1 MGMYGRFTEKSQAM
15 IIQAQEE
22 AKSQGHNYVGSEHLI
37 LSMLKDPSQ
46 GAGAFLAQAGLDYE
60 SFKKVSMD
68 LVPPEMTPVQT
79 ANYTPRTKRIFEI
92 SFEIARSLGQGYVS
106 TEHILLAILS
116 EGKGVGVLAMRNMG
130 IDPNQLEKSIYQSI
144 QTMMGQG
151 QAPQG
156 DKQEGE
162 ESYLEKFAS
171 NLVEVAKKGKIDPVI
186 GREEEI
192 QRIIQVLSRRR
203 KNNPV
208 LIGEPGV
215 GKTAIVEGLA
225 QKMATGNVPEIIK
238 GQKIYSVD
246 LSAMLAGARYRGDFE
261 ERLKGLLEE
270 VQEEKNAILFIDE
283 LHVVMGAGASEGAMD
298 ASNILKPVLT
308 RGDLQMIGATTID
321 EYRRYIEQDTAF
333 ERRLMP
339 IYVDEPAEEDSI
351 TIIQGLRDKYE
362 AHHGVKITDQ
372 AIEAAVELTH
382 RYINDRFLP
391 DKAIDVIDEAA
402 SKLRVHSMVSPSSI
416 QDLEKKLEKY
426 KNEKQAAVDAQ
437 DFEAAAKLRDQ
448 EKTTKAQLDQ
458 EKALWDKESK
468 QSKMV
473 VDQEEI
479 AEIVADWS
487 GVPITKISREQSKEL
502 LDLEANINKVVKG
515 QEDAVKA
522 IAKSVKRAR
531 VGLKDPEK
539 PIGSFLFVGP
549 TGVGKTFL
557 AKQLA
562 KELFG
567 SQDAMLRFDMS
578 EYMEKHT
585 VSRLVG
591 SPPGYVGY
599 DEGGQL
605 TEQVRTKPY
614 SVLLFDEI
622 EKAHPDVFNILLQV
636 LDDGRLTDGQGRT
649 IDFKNTL
656 VIMTSNAGSAYLKKQ
671 NTLGFGLGQE
681 DQEDREKIKST
692 IQEELK
698 KLFRPEFLNR
708 IDEVI
713 VFNKL
718 GQKEVQSIVERLLE
732 DLQDRL
738 EDVGTQ
744 INFDPNLA
752 PFIAQ
757 KGYDPQYGA
766 RPLERSLRK
775 LVEEPLTDKILE
787 GNQDQGR
794 TFHISVQGQEIQIQE
809 DQEEKDEESQ
819 EPVQV

>member
-1 MGMYGRFTEKSQAM
+1 
-15 IIQAQEE
+15 
-22 AKSQGHNYVGSEHLI
+22 
-37 LSMLKDPSQ
+37 
-46 GAGAFLAQAGLDYE
+46 
-60 SFKKVSMD
+60 
-68 LVPPEMTPVQT
+68 
-79 ANYTPRTKRIFEI
+79 
-92 SFEIARSLGQGYVS
+92 
-106 TEHILLAILS
+106 
-116 EGKGVGVLAMRNMG
+116 
-130 IDPNQLEKSIYQSI
+130 
-144 QTMMGQG
+144 
-151 QAPQG
+151 
-156 DKQEGE
+156 
-162 ESYLEKFAS
+162 
-171 NLVEVAKKGKIDPVI
+171 
-186 GREEEI
+186 
-192 QRIIQVLSRRR
+192 
-203 KNNPV
+203 
-208 LIGEPGV
+208 
-215 GKTAIVEGLA
+215 
-225 QKMATGNVPEIIK
+225 
-238 GQKIYSVD
+238 
-246 LSAMLAGARYRGDFE
+246 
-261 ERLKGLLEE
+261 
-270 VQEEKNAILFIDE
+270 
-283 LHVVMGAGASEGAMD
+283 MGAGASEGAMD

-339 IYVDEPAEEDSI
+339 IYVDEPTEEDSI

-787 GNQDQGR
+787 GKQDQGR
-794 TFHISVQGQEIQIQE
+794 IFHISVQGQEIQIQE

>member
-1 MGMYGRFTEKSQAM
+1 MGMYGRFTEKSQRM
-15 IIQAQEE
+15 ILEAQEE
-22 AKSQGHNYVGSEHLI
+22 AKRQGHNYVGSEHL
-37 LSMLKDPSQ
+37 LLAMLKDPSQ
-46 GAGAFLAQAGLDYE
+46 GAGALLAQVGMEYE
-60 SFKKVSMD
+60 TFKRVVLD
-68 LVPPEMTPVQT
+68 LVPPEMGIASTV
-79 ANYTPRTKRIFEI
+79 NYTPRTKRIFELA
-92 SFEIARSLGQGYVS
+92 FEIARKFGQSYVN

-116 EGKGVGVLAMRNMG
+116 EGKGVGVLAMRNIG
-130 IDPNQLEKSIYQSI
+130 IDPDQLERSIYQGI
-144 QTMMGQG
+144 QKMMGKSKPSPNEKG
-151 QAPQG
+151 
-156 DKQEGE
+156 EGE
-162 ESYLEKFAS
+162 ESYLEKYAV
-171 NLVEVAKKGKIDPVI
+171 NLLDVAKKEKIDPVI
-186 GREEEI
+186 GRQEEI
-192 QRIIQVLSRRR
+192 ERIIQVLSRRR

-225 QKMATGNVPEIIK
+225 QKIVTGNVPEIIK
-238 GQKIYSVD
+238 DQKIYSVD
-246 LSAMLAGARYRGDFE
+246 VSAMLAGARYRGDFE

-270 VQEEKNAILFIDE
+270 VQEEKNCILFIDE

-298 ASNILKPVLT
+298 ASNILKPALT

-339 IYVDEPAEEDSI
+339 IYVDEPNTEDSI

-372 AIEAAVELTH
+372 AIHAAVELTD

-416 QDLEKKLEKY
+416 KDLEKKLEKF

-448 EKTTKAQLDQ
+448 EKSAKADL
-458 EKALWDKESK
+458 EKERKSWDTESK
-468 QSKMV
+468 KSKMV
-473 VDQEEI
+473 VDQDQI

-487 GVPITKISREQSKEL
+487 GVPITKINSEQSKEL
-502 LDLEANINKVVKG
+502 MNLEGNLNKVVKG
-515 QEDAVKA
+515 QEEAVKA

-531 VGLKDPEK
+531 VGLKDPNK

-567 SQDAMLRFDMS
+567 SEDAMLRFDMS

-622 EKAHPDVFNILLQV
+622 EKAHPDVFNLLLQL

-649 IDFKNTL
+649 VDFKNTV

-671 NTLGFGLGQE
+671 NTIGFGLGQE
-681 DQEDREKIKST
+681 DQEDYKKMSET

-718 GQKEVQSIVERLLE
+718 GTKEVESIVNRLLE
-732 DLQDRL
+732 ELKDRL
-738 EDVGTQ
+738 EDVDTKVEFGQ
-744 INFDPNLA
+744 GLA
-752 PFIAQ
+752 AFIAE
-757 KGYDPQYGA
+757 KGYDPEYGA
-766 RPLERSLRK
+766 RPLERSIRK
-775 LVEEPLTDKILE
+775 LIEEPLTDKILE
-787 GNQDQGR
+787 TNQEKKRSFKLIVEGDQ
-794 TFHISVQGQEIQIQE
+794 VKVK
-809 DQEEKDEESQ
+809 EEKDEESQ

>member
-1 MGMYGRFTEKSQAM
+1 MGMYGRFTEKSQRM
-15 IIQAQEE
+15 ILEAQEE
-22 AKSQGHNYVGSEHLI
+22 AKRQGHNYVGSEHL
-37 LSMLKDPSQ
+37 LLAMLKDPSQ
-46 GAGAFLAQAGLDYE
+46 GAGALLAQVGMEYE
-60 SFKKVSMD
+60 TFKRVVLD
-68 LVPPEMTPVQT
+68 LVPPEMGIAST
-79 ANYTPRTKRIFEI
+79 ANYTPRTKRIFELA
-92 SFEIARSLGQGYVS
+92 FEIARQFGQSYVS

-116 EGKGVGVLAMRNMG
+116 EGKGVGVLAMRNIG
-130 IDPNQLEKSIYQSI
+130 IDPDQLERSIYQGI
-144 QTMMGQG
+144 QKMMGKSKPSPNEKG
-151 QAPQG
+151 
-156 DKQEGE
+156 EGE
-162 ESYLEKFAS
+162 ESYLEKYAV
-171 NLVEVAKKGKIDPVI
+171 NLLDVAKKEKIDPVI
-186 GREEEI
+186 GRQEEI
-192 QRIIQVLSRRR
+192 ERIIQVLSRRR

-225 QKMATGNVPEIIK
+225 QKIVTGNVPEIIK
-238 GQKIYSVD
+238 DQKIYSVD
-246 LSAMLAGARYRGDFE
+246 VSAMLAGARYRGDFE

-270 VQEEKNAILFIDE
+270 VQEEKNCILFIDE

-298 ASNILKPVLT
+298 ASNILKPALT

-339 IYVDEPAEEDSI
+339 IYVDEPNTEDSI

-372 AIEAAVELTH
+372 AIHAAVELTD

-416 QDLEKKLEKY
+416 KDLEKKLEKF

-448 EKTTKAQLDQ
+448 EKSAKADL
-458 EKALWDKESK
+458 EKERKSWDTESK
-468 QSKMV
+468 KSKMV
-473 VDQEEI
+473 VDHDQI

-487 GVPITKISREQSKEL
+487 GVPITKINSEQSKEL
-502 LDLEANINKVVKG
+502 MNLEGNLNKVVKG
-515 QEDAVKA
+515 QEEAVKA

-531 VGLKDPEK
+531 VGLKDPNK

-567 SQDAMLRFDMS
+567 SEDAMLRFDMS

-622 EKAHPDVFNILLQV
+622 EKAHPDVFNLLLQL

-649 IDFKNTL
+649 VDFKNTV

-671 NTLGFGLGQE
+671 NTIGFGLGQE
-681 DQEDREKIKST
+681 DQEDYKKMSET

-718 GQKEVQSIVERLLE
+718 GTKEVESIVNRLLE
-732 DLQDRL
+732 ELKDRL
-738 EDVGTQ
+738 EDVDTKVEFGQ
-744 INFDPNLA
+744 GLA
-752 PFIAQ
+752 AFIAE
-757 KGYDPQYGA
+757 KGYDPEYGA
-766 RPLERSLRK
+766 RPLERSIRK
-775 LVEEPLTDKILE
+775 LIEEPLTDKILE
-787 GNQDQGR
+787 ANQEKKR
-794 TFHISVQGQEIQIQE
+794 SFKLIVEE
-809 DQEEKDEESQ
+809 DQVKVKEEKDEESQ
-819 EPVQV
+819 EPLQV